1 MTTVYGVTKYGATKQ
16 IARQLKDIDEFPTH
30 MVDQG
35 SKYLANKTFES
46 LNEMFTSSQEI
57 QEWFTECAKVIS
69 GECKSNVEWVTPLG
83 FPVVQPYSK
92 SLNRTGQIQG
102 NLFKYSPQKLEK
114 TDTKDNIK
122 VNGMKHRN
130 GFAPNFIHSLDSCHT
145 MLTALHLWPMGVTYA
160 SVHDC
165 YWTHASDVEKMN
177 KVCRDQFVA
186 LHSHPILEEL
196 SDLFKDKF
204 LMGEVEED
212 TDNHIGKME
221 ATKREK
227 ALIDGKKREIL
238 FSNVPSK
245 GKLDLQVVRDSVYFF
260 S

>member
-1 MTTVYGVTKYGATKQ
+1 M
-16 IARQLKDIDEFPTH
+16 
-30 MVDQG
+30 
-35 SKYLANKTFES
+35 
-46 LNEMFTSSQEI
+46 
-57 QEWFTECAKVIS
+57 
-69 GECKSNVEWVTPLG
+69 TPLG

-92 SLNRTGQIQG
+92 SLNRTGQIPG
-102 NLFKYSPQKLEK
+102 NLFKYAPQKLEK
-114 TDTKDNIK
+114 TDAKDNIK

-130 GFAPNFIHSLDSCHT
+130 GFAPNFIHSLGKENSDIFFIVSIDFSPLDSCHM
-145 MLTALHLWPMGVTYA
+145 MLTALHLWPLGVTYA

-165 YWTHASDVEKMN
+165 YWTHATDVEKMN

-196 SDLFKDKF
+196 SDLFKNKF
-204 LMGEVEED
+204 LGGGVEGD
-212 TDNHIGKME
+212 TDSDIGKTE